1 MLKVVLTRE
10 DAIAVST
17 AVTPVP
23 LPAFQVAVKA
33 VYCAQA
39 PRADQQD
46 FYEVSLTD
54 GFNLPMRIT
63 SNVCPTVSCAVDLNA
78 VCPTQLRGATNA
90 ANQLVG
96 CNNACTANLDGN
108 PGNSSNC
115 CTGSHGTPATC
126 PASGVE
132 FYSFFNVSFHKL
144 ETSTQGL
151 GNVLLVTAHPD
162 DECMF
167 FAPTLLALRRDSSG
181 KTPEIHSLCLSTGD
195 ADGLGDVRSLELEGS
210 LDILGVKKEN
220 RKIVDHPKLKD
231 NFTTTWDAEVI
242 ADFVWQYVTA
252 HHITAILTFDEDG
265 VSGHPNHKSIPH
277 AVLQLAKDMDSPHA
291 SVSIAPRVFTLV
303 STPLLR
309 KYIGPVDAVFTKMI
323 TSKDSMTFV
332 SHWRDYFRAISAMRA
347 HQSQLVWFRYLY
359 VTFSR
364 YMWVNEWKELEVASQ

>member
-1 MLKVVLTRE
+1 MELTKIRP
-10 DAIAVST
+10 AIYTDPDSGLSIPSHASGWEAPPGTSETFNVPNDWRGGRIWV
-17 AVTPVP
+17 APVT
-23 LPAFQVAVKA
+23 VAEWTLG
-33 VYCAQA
+33 
-39 PRADQQD
+39 ADQQD
-46 FYEVSLTD
+46 FYDVSLTD

-63 SNVCPTVSCAVDLNA
+63 SNSAVTTLAPRILTEIQVLITSRSD
-78 VCPTQLRGATNA
+78 
-90 ANQLVG
+90 
-96 CNNACTANLDGN
+96 
-108 PGNSSNC
+108 
-115 CTGSHGTPATC
+115 HGTPATC

-132 FYSFFNVSFHKL
+132 FYSFF
-144 ETSTQGL
+144 T
-151 GNVLLVTAHPD
+151 HPD

-167 FAPTLLALRRDSSG
+167 FAPTLLALRRESSG

-195 ADGLGDVRSLELEGS
+195 ADGLGDIRSLELEGS

-252 HHITAILTFDEDG
+252 HHITTILTFDEDG

-359 VTFSR
+359 VSFSR
-364 YMWVNEWKELEVASQ
+364 YMWVNEWKELEVASQPVPNAPPGFA